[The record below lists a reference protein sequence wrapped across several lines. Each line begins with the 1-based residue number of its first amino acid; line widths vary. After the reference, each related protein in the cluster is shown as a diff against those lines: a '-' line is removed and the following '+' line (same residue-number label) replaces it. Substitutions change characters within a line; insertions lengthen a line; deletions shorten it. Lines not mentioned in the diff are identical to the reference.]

1 MSRSRNRATLGNPL
15 SGLRSRDG
23 NEVPLS
29 ITTQKALNASSVSA
43 TASLLSQGTQP
54 IAAGTP
60 RRRTARCSSSTSQS
74 HRLSSRRTTR
84 ATPTLAAPMRG
95 ASPTNAGKS
104 RSRRAASN
112 PSSLGLP
119 PRVRRPPR
127 NAENTPSAVLAATA
141 STVRAMTEPRPVFA
155 VVISAGLSAIPMVGG
170 PLQTVFDAIE
180 ERTRHR
186 AETTT
191 REICERVG
199 GADTVLS
206 RIDKNPELEPLLS
219 QAIEAATRTSMEAK
233 RRLLAQAAAAALEDD
248 QKVEPA
254 SLIVATLSQLEPV
267 HIHALVR
274 LAKAAKSSPDQDE
287 IQRREVMRAAS
298 KVEPVPV
305 LAALIQTGVAIAT
318 TTVWHGN
325 GTGTPAEESG
335 HILIHDVSDFG
346 HRLLAYLRAADAG
359 AELLILPSGGS
370 APTGDHPTPHPSTSR

>member
-1 MSRSRNRATLGNPL
+1 
-15 SGLRSRDG
+15 
-23 NEVPLS
+23 
-29 ITTQKALNASSVSA
+29 
-43 TASLLSQGTQP
+43 
-54 IAAGTP
+54 
-60 RRRTARCSSSTSQS
+60 
-74 HRLSSRRTTR
+74 
-84 ATPTLAAPMRG
+84 
-95 ASPTNAGKS
+95 
-104 RSRRAASN
+104 
-112 PSSLGLP
+112 
-119 PRVRRPPR
+119 
-127 NAENTPSAVLAATA
+127 
-141 STVRAMTEPRPVFA
+141 MTEPRPVFA

-191 REICERVG
+191 REICESVG

-370 APTGDHPTPHPSTSR
+370 APTRDHPTPHPSTSR

>member
-1 MSRSRNRATLGNPL
+1 M
-15 SGLRSRDG
+15 
-23 NEVPLS
+23 
-29 ITTQKALNASSVSA
+29 
-43 TASLLSQGTQP
+43 
-54 IAAGTP
+54 
-60 RRRTARCSSSTSQS
+60 
-74 HRLSSRRTTR
+74 
-84 ATPTLAAPMRG
+84 
-95 ASPTNAGKS
+95 
-104 RSRRAASN
+104 
-112 PSSLGLP
+112 
-119 PRVRRPPR
+119 
-127 NAENTPSAVLAATA
+127 
-141 STVRAMTEPRPVFA
+141 
-155 VVISAGLSAIPMVGG
+155 ISAGLSAIPMVGG

-191 REICERVG
+191 REICESVG

-370 APTGDHPTPHPSTSR
+370 APTGDHQTPHPSTSR

>member
-1 MSRSRNRATLGNPL
+1 
-15 SGLRSRDG
+15 
-23 NEVPLS
+23 
-29 ITTQKALNASSVSA
+29 
-43 TASLLSQGTQP
+43 
-54 IAAGTP
+54 
-60 RRRTARCSSSTSQS
+60 
-74 HRLSSRRTTR
+74 
-84 ATPTLAAPMRG
+84 
-95 ASPTNAGKS
+95 
-104 RSRRAASN
+104 
-112 PSSLGLP
+112 
-119 PRVRRPPR
+119 
-127 NAENTPSAVLAATA
+127 
-141 STVRAMTEPRPVFA
+141 MTEPRPVFA

-191 REICERVG
+191 REICESVG

-206 RIDKNPELEPLLS
+206 RIEKNPELEPLLS

>member
-1 MSRSRNRATLGNPL
+1 
-15 SGLRSRDG
+15 
-23 NEVPLS
+23 
-29 ITTQKALNASSVSA
+29 
-43 TASLLSQGTQP
+43 
-54 IAAGTP
+54 
-60 RRRTARCSSSTSQS
+60 
-74 HRLSSRRTTR
+74 
-84 ATPTLAAPMRG
+84 
-95 ASPTNAGKS
+95 
-104 RSRRAASN
+104 
-112 PSSLGLP
+112 
-119 PRVRRPPR
+119 
-127 NAENTPSAVLAATA
+127 
-141 STVRAMTEPRPVFA
+141 MTEPRPVFA

-191 REICERVG
+191 REICESVG

-359 AELLILPSGGS
+359 AELL
-370 APTGDHPTPHPSTSR
+370 

>member
-1 MSRSRNRATLGNPL
+1 
-15 SGLRSRDG
+15 
-23 NEVPLS
+23 
-29 ITTQKALNASSVSA
+29 
-43 TASLLSQGTQP
+43 
-54 IAAGTP
+54 
-60 RRRTARCSSSTSQS
+60 
-74 HRLSSRRTTR
+74 
-84 ATPTLAAPMRG
+84 
-95 ASPTNAGKS
+95 
-104 RSRRAASN
+104 
-112 PSSLGLP
+112 
-119 PRVRRPPR
+119 
-127 NAENTPSAVLAATA
+127 
-141 STVRAMTEPRPVFA
+141 MTEPRPVFA

-191 REICERVG
+191 REICESVG

-359 AELLILPSGGS
+359 AELLILPSGRS

>member
-1 MSRSRNRATLGNPL
+1 
-15 SGLRSRDG
+15 
-23 NEVPLS
+23 
-29 ITTQKALNASSVSA
+29 
-43 TASLLSQGTQP
+43 
-54 IAAGTP
+54 
-60 RRRTARCSSSTSQS
+60 
-74 HRLSSRRTTR
+74 
-84 ATPTLAAPMRG
+84 
-95 ASPTNAGKS
+95 
-104 RSRRAASN
+104 
-112 PSSLGLP
+112 
-119 PRVRRPPR
+119 
-127 NAENTPSAVLAATA
+127 
-141 STVRAMTEPRPVFA
+141 MTEPRPVFA

-191 REICERVG
+191 REICESVG

-359 AELLILPSGGS
+359 AELLILPSVGS

>member
-1 MSRSRNRATLGNPL
+1 
-15 SGLRSRDG
+15 
-23 NEVPLS
+23 
-29 ITTQKALNASSVSA
+29 
-43 TASLLSQGTQP
+43 
-54 IAAGTP
+54 
-60 RRRTARCSSSTSQS
+60 
-74 HRLSSRRTTR
+74 
-84 ATPTLAAPMRG
+84 
-95 ASPTNAGKS
+95 
-104 RSRRAASN
+104 
-112 PSSLGLP
+112 
-119 PRVRRPPR
+119 
-127 NAENTPSAVLAATA
+127 
-141 STVRAMTEPRPVFA
+141 MTEPRPVFA

-191 REICERVG
+191 REICESVG

-359 AELLILPSGGS
+359 AELLILPSRGS

>member
-1 MSRSRNRATLGNPL
+1 
-15 SGLRSRDG
+15 
-23 NEVPLS
+23 
-29 ITTQKALNASSVSA
+29 
-43 TASLLSQGTQP
+43 
-54 IAAGTP
+54 
-60 RRRTARCSSSTSQS
+60 
-74 HRLSSRRTTR
+74 
-84 ATPTLAAPMRG
+84 
-95 ASPTNAGKS
+95 
-104 RSRRAASN
+104 
-112 PSSLGLP
+112 
-119 PRVRRPPR
+119 
-127 NAENTPSAVLAATA
+127 
-141 STVRAMTEPRPVFA
+141 MTEPRPVFA

-191 REICERVG
+191 REICESVG

-370 APTGDHPTPHPSTSR
+370 APTSDHPTPHPSTSR

>member
-1 MSRSRNRATLGNPL
+1 
-15 SGLRSRDG
+15 
-23 NEVPLS
+23 
-29 ITTQKALNASSVSA
+29 
-43 TASLLSQGTQP
+43 
-54 IAAGTP
+54 
-60 RRRTARCSSSTSQS
+60 
-74 HRLSSRRTTR
+74 
-84 ATPTLAAPMRG
+84 
-95 ASPTNAGKS
+95 
-104 RSRRAASN
+104 
-112 PSSLGLP
+112 
-119 PRVRRPPR
+119 
-127 NAENTPSAVLAATA
+127 
-141 STVRAMTEPRPVFA
+141 MTEPRPVFA

-191 REICERVG
+191 REICESVG

-370 APTGDHPTPHPSTSR
+370 APTGDHPTLHPSTSR

>member
-1 MSRSRNRATLGNPL
+1 
-15 SGLRSRDG
+15 
-23 NEVPLS
+23 
-29 ITTQKALNASSVSA
+29 
-43 TASLLSQGTQP
+43 
-54 IAAGTP
+54 
-60 RRRTARCSSSTSQS
+60 
-74 HRLSSRRTTR
+74 
-84 ATPTLAAPMRG
+84 
-95 ASPTNAGKS
+95 
-104 RSRRAASN
+104 
-112 PSSLGLP
+112 
-119 PRVRRPPR
+119 
-127 NAENTPSAVLAATA
+127 
-141 STVRAMTEPRPVFA
+141 MTEPRPVFA

-191 REICERVG
+191 REICESVG

-359 AELLILPSGGS
+359 AELLILPFGGS

>member
-1 MSRSRNRATLGNPL
+1 
-15 SGLRSRDG
+15 
-23 NEVPLS
+23 
-29 ITTQKALNASSVSA
+29 
-43 TASLLSQGTQP
+43 
-54 IAAGTP
+54 
-60 RRRTARCSSSTSQS
+60 
-74 HRLSSRRTTR
+74 
-84 ATPTLAAPMRG
+84 
-95 ASPTNAGKS
+95 
-104 RSRRAASN
+104 
-112 PSSLGLP
+112 
-119 PRVRRPPR
+119 
-127 NAENTPSAVLAATA
+127 
-141 STVRAMTEPRPVFA
+141 MTEPRPVFA

-191 REICERVG
+191 REICESVG

-370 APTGDHPTPHPSTSR
+370 APTCDHPTPHPSTSR

>member
-1 MSRSRNRATLGNPL
+1 
-15 SGLRSRDG
+15 
-23 NEVPLS
+23 
-29 ITTQKALNASSVSA
+29 
-43 TASLLSQGTQP
+43 
-54 IAAGTP
+54 
-60 RRRTARCSSSTSQS
+60 
-74 HRLSSRRTTR
+74 
-84 ATPTLAAPMRG
+84 
-95 ASPTNAGKS
+95 
-104 RSRRAASN
+104 
-112 PSSLGLP
+112 
-119 PRVRRPPR
+119 
-127 NAENTPSAVLAATA
+127 
-141 STVRAMTEPRPVFA
+141 MTEPRPVFA

-191 REICERVG
+191 REICESVG

-370 APTGDHPTPHPSTSR
+370 APTGDYPTPHPSTSR

>member
-1 MSRSRNRATLGNPL
+1 
-15 SGLRSRDG
+15 
-23 NEVPLS
+23 
-29 ITTQKALNASSVSA
+29 
-43 TASLLSQGTQP
+43 
-54 IAAGTP
+54 
-60 RRRTARCSSSTSQS
+60 
-74 HRLSSRRTTR
+74 
-84 ATPTLAAPMRG
+84 
-95 ASPTNAGKS
+95 
-104 RSRRAASN
+104 
-112 PSSLGLP
+112 
-119 PRVRRPPR
+119 
-127 NAENTPSAVLAATA
+127 
-141 STVRAMTEPRPVFA
+141 MTEPRPVFA

-191 REICERVG
+191 REICESVG

-359 AELLILPSGGS
+359 AELLSLPSGGS

>member
-1 MSRSRNRATLGNPL
+1 
-15 SGLRSRDG
+15 
-23 NEVPLS
+23 
-29 ITTQKALNASSVSA
+29 
-43 TASLLSQGTQP
+43 
-54 IAAGTP
+54 
-60 RRRTARCSSSTSQS
+60 
-74 HRLSSRRTTR
+74 
-84 ATPTLAAPMRG
+84 
-95 ASPTNAGKS
+95 
-104 RSRRAASN
+104 
-112 PSSLGLP
+112 
-119 PRVRRPPR
+119 
-127 NAENTPSAVLAATA
+127 
-141 STVRAMTEPRPVFA
+141 MTEPRPVFA

-191 REICERVG
+191 REICESVG

-370 APTGDHPTPHPSTSR
+370 APTGDHQTPHPSTSR

>member
-1 MSRSRNRATLGNPL
+1 
-15 SGLRSRDG
+15 
-23 NEVPLS
+23 
-29 ITTQKALNASSVSA
+29 
-43 TASLLSQGTQP
+43 
-54 IAAGTP
+54 
-60 RRRTARCSSSTSQS
+60 
-74 HRLSSRRTTR
+74 
-84 ATPTLAAPMRG
+84 
-95 ASPTNAGKS
+95 
-104 RSRRAASN
+104 
-112 PSSLGLP
+112 
-119 PRVRRPPR
+119 
-127 NAENTPSAVLAATA
+127 
-141 STVRAMTEPRPVFA
+141 MTEPRPVFA

-191 REICERVG
+191 REICESVG

-359 AELLILPSGGS
+359 AELLTLPSGGS

>member
-74 HRLSSRRTTR
+74 PSTIFPPNHARHPDSCGPH
-84 ATPTLAAPMRG
+84 ARG
-95 ASPTNAGKS
+95 FPTNAGKS

-191 REICERVG
+191 REICESVG
-199 GADTVLS
+199 GADTMLS

>member
-1 MSRSRNRATLGNPL
+1 
-15 SGLRSRDG
+15 
-23 NEVPLS
+23 
-29 ITTQKALNASSVSA
+29 
-43 TASLLSQGTQP
+43 
-54 IAAGTP
+54 
-60 RRRTARCSSSTSQS
+60 
-74 HRLSSRRTTR
+74 
-84 ATPTLAAPMRG
+84 
-95 ASPTNAGKS
+95 
-104 RSRRAASN
+104 
-112 PSSLGLP
+112 
-119 PRVRRPPR
+119 
-127 NAENTPSAVLAATA
+127 
-141 STVRAMTEPRPVFA
+141 MTEPRPVFA

-191 REICERVG
+191 REICESVG

-370 APTGDHPTPHPSTSR
+370 APAGDHPTPHPSTSR

>member
-1 MSRSRNRATLGNPL
+1 
-15 SGLRSRDG
+15 
-23 NEVPLS
+23 
-29 ITTQKALNASSVSA
+29 
-43 TASLLSQGTQP
+43 
-54 IAAGTP
+54 
-60 RRRTARCSSSTSQS
+60 
-74 HRLSSRRTTR
+74 
-84 ATPTLAAPMRG
+84 
-95 ASPTNAGKS
+95 
-104 RSRRAASN
+104 
-112 PSSLGLP
+112 
-119 PRVRRPPR
+119 
-127 NAENTPSAVLAATA
+127 
-141 STVRAMTEPRPVFA
+141 MTEPRPVFA

-191 REICERVG
+191 REICESVG

-318 TTVWHGN
+318 TN
-325 GTGTPAEESG
+325 
-335 HILIHDVSDFG
+335 LIHDVSDFG

>member
-1 MSRSRNRATLGNPL
+1 
-15 SGLRSRDG
+15 
-23 NEVPLS
+23 
-29 ITTQKALNASSVSA
+29 
-43 TASLLSQGTQP
+43 
-54 IAAGTP
+54 
-60 RRRTARCSSSTSQS
+60 
-74 HRLSSRRTTR
+74 
-84 ATPTLAAPMRG
+84 
-95 ASPTNAGKS
+95 
-104 RSRRAASN
+104 
-112 PSSLGLP
+112 
-119 PRVRRPPR
+119 
-127 NAENTPSAVLAATA
+127 
-141 STVRAMTEPRPVFA
+141 MTEPRPVFA

-191 REICERVG
+191 REICESVG

-370 APTGDHPTPHPSTSR
+370 APTDDHPTPHPSTSR

>member
-1 MSRSRNRATLGNPL
+1 
-15 SGLRSRDG
+15 
-23 NEVPLS
+23 
-29 ITTQKALNASSVSA
+29 
-43 TASLLSQGTQP
+43 
-54 IAAGTP
+54 
-60 RRRTARCSSSTSQS
+60 
-74 HRLSSRRTTR
+74 
-84 ATPTLAAPMRG
+84 
-95 ASPTNAGKS
+95 
-104 RSRRAASN
+104 
-112 PSSLGLP
+112 
-119 PRVRRPPR
+119 
-127 NAENTPSAVLAATA
+127 
-141 STVRAMTEPRPVFA
+141 MTEPRPVFA

-191 REICERVG
+191 REICESVG

-370 APTGDHPTPHPSTSR
+370 APTGDRPTPHPSTSR

>member
-1 MSRSRNRATLGNPL
+1 
-15 SGLRSRDG
+15 
-23 NEVPLS
+23 
-29 ITTQKALNASSVSA
+29 
-43 TASLLSQGTQP
+43 
-54 IAAGTP
+54 
-60 RRRTARCSSSTSQS
+60 
-74 HRLSSRRTTR
+74 
-84 ATPTLAAPMRG
+84 
-95 ASPTNAGKS
+95 
-104 RSRRAASN
+104 
-112 PSSLGLP
+112 
-119 PRVRRPPR
+119 
-127 NAENTPSAVLAATA
+127 
-141 STVRAMTEPRPVFA
+141 MTEPRPVFA

-191 REICERVG
+191 REICESVG

-206 RIDKNPELEPLLS
+206 RIDKIPNSSRFSARRSRPPLAPVWRPSAGSSRKLPPPRS
-219 QAIEAATRTSMEAK
+219 RMTRRSS
-233 RRLLAQAAAAALEDD
+233 RHHSSWPRF
-248 QKVEPA
+248 P
-254 SLIVATLSQLEPV
+254 SRPV

>member
-1 MSRSRNRATLGNPL
+1 
-15 SGLRSRDG
+15 
-23 NEVPLS
+23 
-29 ITTQKALNASSVSA
+29 
-43 TASLLSQGTQP
+43 
-54 IAAGTP
+54 
-60 RRRTARCSSSTSQS
+60 
-74 HRLSSRRTTR
+74 
-84 ATPTLAAPMRG
+84 
-95 ASPTNAGKS
+95 
-104 RSRRAASN
+104 
-112 PSSLGLP
+112 
-119 PRVRRPPR
+119 
-127 NAENTPSAVLAATA
+127 
-141 STVRAMTEPRPVFA
+141 MTEPRPVFA

-191 REICERVG
+191 REICESVG

-370 APTGDHPTPHPSTSR
+370 APTGDHPPPF

>member
-1 MSRSRNRATLGNPL
+1 
-15 SGLRSRDG
+15 
-23 NEVPLS
+23 
-29 ITTQKALNASSVSA
+29 
-43 TASLLSQGTQP
+43 
-54 IAAGTP
+54 
-60 RRRTARCSSSTSQS
+60 
-74 HRLSSRRTTR
+74 
-84 ATPTLAAPMRG
+84 
-95 ASPTNAGKS
+95 
-104 RSRRAASN
+104 
-112 PSSLGLP
+112 
-119 PRVRRPPR
+119 
-127 NAENTPSAVLAATA
+127 
-141 STVRAMTEPRPVFA
+141 MTEPRPVFA

-191 REICERVG
+191 REICESVG

-318 TTVWHGN
+318 TTV
-325 GTGTPAEESG
+325 GTATAPGLRQKKAATSLSTTSATSATACWPISGPPTQVPSSSSSPLEGLRQPATTRRRTRPRRDDSDSLHQKGGGSSSG
-335 HILIHDVSDFG
+335 
-346 HRLLAYLRAADAG
+346 
-359 AELLILPSGGS
+359 SGGGPWVSVAMTAAWAIRRAWWLRWRS
-370 APTGDHPTPHPSTSR
+370 AAMQWARFWVRVLARRGIIAVRCPRRSARAGSGAGGSPVGVHSAGNSSALPGVVT

>member
-1 MSRSRNRATLGNPL
+1 
-15 SGLRSRDG
+15 
-23 NEVPLS
+23 
-29 ITTQKALNASSVSA
+29 
-43 TASLLSQGTQP
+43 
-54 IAAGTP
+54 
-60 RRRTARCSSSTSQS
+60 
-74 HRLSSRRTTR
+74 
-84 ATPTLAAPMRG
+84 
-95 ASPTNAGKS
+95 
-104 RSRRAASN
+104 
-112 PSSLGLP
+112 
-119 PRVRRPPR
+119 
-127 NAENTPSAVLAATA
+127 
-141 STVRAMTEPRPVFA
+141 MTEPRPVFA

-191 REICERVG
+191 REICESVG

-359 AELLILPSGGS
+359 AELLILPSGVS

>member
-1 MSRSRNRATLGNPL
+1 MSHARRAPCREAAIGRRWETLCQGYAVATGTRFPCRSPRKRRSMRAASRRPPRYSARARSRSRLEHH
-15 SGLRSRDG
+15 D
-23 NEVPLS
+23 
-29 ITTQKALNASSVSA
+29 
-43 TASLLSQGTQP
+43 
-54 IAAGTP
+54 AAPRGARRVP
-60 RRRTARCSSSTSQS
+60 RRA

-191 REICERVG
+191 REICESVG

-206 RIDKNPELEPLLS
+206 RIDKS
-219 QAIEAATRTSMEAK
+219 I
-233 RRLLAQAAAAALEDD
+233 AAASCPGSSTASPAPAA
-248 QKVEPA
+248 PA
-254 SLIVATLSQLEPV
+254 RHPPAP
-267 HIHALVR
+267 
-274 LAKAAKSSPDQDE
+274 
-287 IQRREVMRAAS
+287 
-298 KVEPVPV
+298 
-305 LAALIQTGVAIAT
+305 
-318 TTVWHGN
+318 
-325 GTGTPAEESG
+325 TPAG
-335 HILIHDVSDFG
+335 
-346 HRLLAYLRAADAG
+346 R
-359 AELLILPSGGS
+359 
-370 APTGDHPTPHPSTSR
+370 

>member
-1 MSRSRNRATLGNPL
+1 
-15 SGLRSRDG
+15 
-23 NEVPLS
+23 
-29 ITTQKALNASSVSA
+29 
-43 TASLLSQGTQP
+43 
-54 IAAGTP
+54 
-60 RRRTARCSSSTSQS
+60 
-74 HRLSSRRTTR
+74 
-84 ATPTLAAPMRG
+84 
-95 ASPTNAGKS
+95 
-104 RSRRAASN
+104 
-112 PSSLGLP
+112 
-119 PRVRRPPR
+119 
-127 NAENTPSAVLAATA
+127 
-141 STVRAMTEPRPVFA
+141 MTEPRPVFA

-191 REICERVG
+191 REICESVG

-370 APTGDHPTPHPSTSR
+370 APIGDHPTPHPSTSR

>member
-1 MSRSRNRATLGNPL
+1 
-15 SGLRSRDG
+15 
-23 NEVPLS
+23 
-29 ITTQKALNASSVSA
+29 
-43 TASLLSQGTQP
+43 
-54 IAAGTP
+54 
-60 RRRTARCSSSTSQS
+60 
-74 HRLSSRRTTR
+74 
-84 ATPTLAAPMRG
+84 
-95 ASPTNAGKS
+95 
-104 RSRRAASN
+104 
-112 PSSLGLP
+112 
-119 PRVRRPPR
+119 
-127 NAENTPSAVLAATA
+127 
-141 STVRAMTEPRPVFA
+141 MTEPRPVFA

-191 REICERVG
+191 REICESVG

-359 AELLILPSGGS
+359 AELLILPPGGS